1 MVLRYMLRMATLL
14 VSVSCLLGLLMDLPV
29 MNMLPD
35 TDVSQSIMMDGS
47 LRRNSWYNPLL
58 CCTADQFL
66 KSGVNKRTDQYGGS
80 IPNRCRFALEVP
92 SYPFTNTS
100 AFQS

>member
-1 MVLRYMLRMATLL
+1 MVLRYMLQMATLL
-14 VSVSCLLGLLMDLPV
+14 VSVSCPPGLLMDLPV

-35 TDVSQSIMMDGS
+35 TDASQSIVMNGG
-47 LRRNSWYNPLL
+47 LRRNSWYDPLL

-66 KSGVNKRTDQYGGS
+66 KSSVNKRTDKYGGS

-92 SYPFTNTS
+92 SYPFKNTS